1 MENPAI
7 SIALLVAAIGALIMY
22 ALLVPKSDRKFQPDN
37 EEEMARNPLLRVS
50 VALGNDIY
58 GAVPKA
64 LLPAQTGEPK
74 PNARIESLLI
84 RSGNP
89 WGFRASEFVSF
100 QYICGVIGF
109 IAAWPVWFILSQ
121 FFSIG
126 WYVVVPILTLLLWYF
141 PRSKY
146 TEFAKFRDLEFK
158 RQLPEALD
166 LMIISLSG
174 GRTFPQ
180 SVREIIPNMQD
191 GVLKVEFEHMMRQL
205 DTGKTLNDTLE
216 DFSQR
221 APNESIATFVRSVQ
235 SASEVNAPLIETLEA
250 RAAASRQEFFA
261 MVHQKTAQL
270 ESKIWMILSP
280 TLIPA
285 VMVVAVAPSVQS
297 MMQSMG

>member
-1 MENPAI
+1 MENPSVMI
-7 SIALLVAAIGALIMY
+7 GLLAAAIGMLIMY
-22 ALLVPKSDRKFQPDN
+22 IIFIPKSDRKFTPDN
-37 EEEMARNPLLRVS
+37 EEEMARNPVLRAA

-58 GAVPKA
+58 GAVPRA
-64 LLPAQTGEPK
+64 LLPAQKLDK
-74 PNARIESLLI
+74 PNPRIESLLV

-89 WGFRASEFVSF
+89 WGFKANEFLSF

-109 IAAWPVWFILSQ
+109 IAAWPIWLILSQ
-121 FFSIG
+121 FLNVG
-126 WYVVVPILTLLLWYF
+126 WYVVVPALSLLLWYF

-146 TEFAKFRDLEFK
+146 TEFAKYRDLEFK

-191 GVLKVEFEHMMRQL
+191 GILKAEFQHMMNQL
-205 DTGKTLNDTLE
+205 DTGRTLNDVLE
-216 DFSQR
+216 EFSQR
-221 APNESIATFVRSVQ
+221 APNESISTFVRSVQ
-235 SASEVNAPLIETLEA
+235 SAAEVNAPLIETLEA

-285 VMVVAVAPSVQS
+285 VMIVAVAPSVQS
-297 MMQSMG
+297 MMSSMG